1 MHGARRS
8 KRNPK
13 VNPHHPA
20 YRVVFSGWP
29 EMRERLRQAALGA
42 DPAPGLSSCRN
53 LELAVAALAAGEPPP
68 LVTGELNG
76 GVERALVELFALRD
90 MSAVS

>member
-29 EMRERLRQAALGA
+29 EMRERLLQAALGA

-68 LVTGELNG
+68 LVTGELNS